1 MCNVLEYS
9 NNYSVT
15 SGRLW
20 NYYRD
25 EVIDDMNENNEAG
38 KSFVYKTKIVGSA
51 PADGNAL
58 DREVIVP
65 LKHASNFW
73 RSLDLPLINCEIKLD
88 LSWLEDLQ
96 FPKYQELL
104 KYLLL

>member
-51 PADGNAL
+51 PADGNA
-58 DREVIVP
+58 E
-65 LKHASNFW
+65 
-73 RSLDLPLINCEIKLD
+73 KL
-88 LSWLEDLQ
+88 L
-96 FPKYQELL
+96 FH
-104 KYLLL
+104 